1 MNHTVTAGQRRFQL
15 CLISIAV
22 FSVLFSVLFPYW
34 AKRIMKPAREQER
47 LQAPA
52 QKGEALVAI
61 YVPARD
67 EEVTGR
73 YYPAKVMV
81 RFRDQ
86 ILEPRDVRDAE
97 KLHENQ
103 KLAITYRVGKSGRIY
118 VDTAQ
123 AAAP

>member
-1 MNHTVTAGQRRFQL
+1 
-15 CLISIAV
+15 
-22 FSVLFSVLFPYW
+22 
-34 AKRIMKPAREQER
+34 MKPAREQER

-52 QKGEALVAI
+52 QKGEALVAV

-123 AAAP
+123 AVAP